1 VKFHVA
7 AIYQRLGVSNRVE
20 AVRALSGLRAAA

>member
-1 VKFHVA
+1 VA

-20 AVRALSGLRAAA
+20 AVQALSGLRPAA